1 MLDLP
6 ANLVAEKNK
15 IHGSGAWVLLLEIT
29 LTDTENSAGATVLRI
44 CNNNEDI
51 TFEGNV
57 YTKFNFQVSIIE
69 SNIEGE
75 IPTVNLQVSNIT
87 KLLQPYLNSLDGGLG
102 STVKMIL
109 VNSDY
114 LADDYSELEMTF
126 TVIGC
131 EASNYWVNWTLGMI
145 NPYRS
150 RFPQYR
156 YLAKHC
162 SWEFTGGVS
171 VGVNVECGY
180 IGVFTTCNHTLE
192 DCVLRNNTANYGGNL
207 GMKSGGFQI
216 A

>member
-6 ANLVAEKNK
+6 ANLISEKNK
-15 IHGSGAWVLLLEIT
+15 IHSGAAWILLLEIT
-29 LTDTENSAGATVLRI
+29 LTDTEDSGGPTILRI
-44 CNNNEDI
+44 CNNNEDVV
-51 TFEGNV
+51 FEGDT
-57 YTKFNFQVSIIE
+57 YTKFNFQMSIVE

-75 IPTVNLQVSNIT
+75 IPSVNLQVSNIT
-87 KLLQPYLNSLDGGLG
+87 KLLQPYLNDMDGGLG
-102 STVKMIL
+102 ATVKMTL

-114 LADDYSELEMTF
+114 LAEDYSELEMTF

-131 EASNYWVNWTLGMI
+131 EASNYWVSWTLGMI

-156 YLAKHC
+156 YLALHC
-162 SWEFTGGVS
+162 SWEFTGGVEI
-171 VGVNVECGY
+171 GINVECGY
-180 IGVFTTCNHTLE
+180 IGAFETCNHTLG
-192 DCVLRNNTANYGGNL
+192 DCVLRENPDNFGGNL